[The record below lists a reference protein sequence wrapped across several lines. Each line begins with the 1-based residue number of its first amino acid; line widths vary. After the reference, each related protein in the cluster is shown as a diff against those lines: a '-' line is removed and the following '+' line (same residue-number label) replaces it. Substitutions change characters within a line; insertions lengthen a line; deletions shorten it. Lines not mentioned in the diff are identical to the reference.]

1 MTSGAGS
8 PRAFLGKGLAQN
20 RRSQERQ
27 EDGVGREEEADRE
40 RASDEGAHRAREVS
54 GQGGRGE
61 AEEVL
66 LADALAVRAIIARMQ
81 ESVQQ

>member
-8 PRAFLGKGLAQN
+8 PRAFLGKGRVGPT
-20 RRSQERQ
+20 RRG
-27 EDGVGREEEADRE
+27 DAHDNEEADRE
-40 RASDEGAHRAREVS
+40 ASSDEGAHRAREAG
-54 GQGGRGE
+54 GQGGRGG

-81 ESVQQ
+81 ESVQK

>member
-8 PRAFLGKGLAQN
+8 PRAFLGKGP
-20 RRSQERQ
+20 
-27 EDGVGREEEADRE
+27 VGPTRGGAAHDNEVADRE
-40 RASDEGAHRAREVS
+40 ASEEPAHRAREAS
-54 GQGGRGE
+54 GHEGRGE